1 MVVGEGF
8 GFVFCFFQF
17 QLLFCVLT
25 PLLRFVPAPINYA
38 KWRPPLPTHQRELAC
53 YTRAPMPRSRTL
65 SLLAAALSHRPIQLG
80 RRTLSL
86 LASTLTPTT
95 SRYDVV
101 VVGGGHAGV
110 EAAAA
115 AARRGA
121 TTLLVTPSPVASIG
135 ELSCNPSVGGVGKGA
150 LVREVD
156 ALGGLMGGAT
166 DGAAIHYR
174 ELNAS
179 RGAAVRGPRAQVD
192 RSLYKRD
199 LQARLAA
206 VSGLDIVDG
215 AVVDIGIK
223 RGRVAGITLADGT
236 PVPTRSVVLTT
247 GTFLRGRVHVGRT
260 VTAAGRLPSVGAG
273 SCDAADAAA
282 ATASTGV
289 AARLAGAGVTLGR
302 LKTGTP
308 PRLDGRTIDWAGL
321 PPHPGDT
328 PPVPLSFAAL
338 DDPHWT
344 PPAPQVVVH
353 STRTTPATEAVVTD
367 AIARG
372 AVAVFESGRGVAA
385 GGAVEPRYCPSLET
399 KVTRFPGRTHHVWLE
414 PEGCDSNVVYPA
426 GLSCGL
432 EPSDQA
438 ALVASVPGL
447 EGAKI
452 LAPAYSVE
460 YDYVDPRQLTP
471 SLQLAAVQG
480 LFLAGQING
489 TTGYEEAAAQGV
501 VAGANAAAAA
511 LHAPPLLLGRGDAY
525 TGVLVDDLTRR
536 GASEPYRMLSARAE
550 FRVRLRPDAADVRL
564 VEAAAGAGL
573 IDAVRA
579 DSVRHKAAATART
592 AATLASI
599 AAPASAWRR
608 GGIHTADDGGRV
620 SAAALLARADVSLAS
635 VAVAAAAAGVDG
647 AAELAGLVPRDGVRS
662 PSHVTTA
669 LADAAYAPYLPRQ
682 EAAIA
687 ALRAADAWTIPRSV
701 NYRDVQ
707 LSCEDRD
714 ALTAARPATLGA
726 AARVPGVTPAGLLA
740 LLAHVKR
747 RHTEEDVCA

>member
-1 MVVGEGF
+1 
-8 GFVFCFFQF
+8 
-17 QLLFCVLT
+17 
-25 PLLRFVPAPINYA
+25 
-38 KWRPPLPTHQRELAC
+38 
-53 YTRAPMPRSRTL
+53 MPCSRTL
-65 SLLAAALSHRPIQLG
+65 SLLAAALSHPPIRHG

-86 LASTLTPTT
+86 LASALTPTA
-95 SRYDVV
+95 SHYDVI

-121 TTLLVTPSPVASIG
+121 TTLLVTPAPSASIG

-192 RSLYKRD
+192 RSLYKRE
-199 LQARLAA
+199 LQKRLAA
-206 VSGLDIVDG
+206 VAGLHIVNG
-215 AVVDIGIK
+215 AVVDIDI
-223 RGRVAGITLADGT
+223 RSSRVAGVTLADGT
-236 PVPTRSVVLTT
+236 PIPTHNVVLTT
-247 GTFLRGRVHVGRT
+247 GTFLRGRVHVGHT
-260 VTAAGRLPSVGAG
+260 VTAAGRLPSVGTGA
-273 SCDAADAAA
+273 CDAADAAA
-282 ATASTGV
+282 AIASTGV
-289 AARLAGAGVTLGR
+289 AARLADAGVTLGR

-308 PRLDGRTIDWAGL
+308 PRLDGRTIEWACL
-321 PPHPGDT
+321 ASHPGDT

-338 DDPHWT
+338 DNPHWT
-344 PPAPQVVVH
+344 PPSPQVAVH
-353 STRTTPATEAVVTD
+353 STRTTPATEAVVSD

-372 AVAVFESGRGVAA
+372 AVAVFESGKGVVD

-414 PEGCDSNVVYPA
+414 PEGCDSHVVYPA

-432 EPSDQA
+432 EPGDQA
-438 ALVASVPGL
+438 ALLASVPGL
-447 EGAKI
+447 EGATI

-511 LHAPPLLLGRGDAY
+511 LTAPPLLLGRGDAY
-525 TGVLVDDLTRR
+525 AGVLVDDLTRR

-550 FRVRLRPDAADVRL
+550 FRVRLRPDATDVRL
-564 VEAAAGAGL
+564 VEAAVAAGL

-579 DSVRHKAAATART
+579 DAVRAKAAATSRT
-592 AATLASI
+592 AATLA
-599 AAPASAWRR
+599 AVTAPASAWRR

-620 SAAALLARADVSLAS
+620 SAASLLARADVSLAS
-635 VAVAAAAAGVDG
+635 VAAAAAAAGVEG
-647 AAELAGLVPRDGVRS
+647 AADLAALVPHTGVRP

-682 EAAIA
+682 DAAIA
-687 ALRAADAWTIPRSV
+687 SLRAADGWTIPRSV

-707 LSCEDRD
+707 LSAEDRD

-726 AARVPGVTPAGLLA
+726 AARVPGVTPAGLLS

-747 RHTEEDVCA
+747 RGTEEDVCA